1 MSWFLEQWEKVKDG
15 AGELVDGYVEREVEA
30 TKPEP
35 ANTANMPKQSE
46 TASVIKYDD
55 TAAAIAAQ
63 QQAERAAAAAKPAG
77 FMTKYGKWLAIGGG
91 TVAAVGAF
99 ALLSKGGKR

>member
-1 MSWFLEQWEKVKDG
+1 MSWWIEQWDKVKGG

-30 TKPEP
+30 SKPEP
-35 ANTANMPKQSE
+35 ANVANMPKQSE

-55 TAAAIAAQ
+55 TAAAVAAQ
-63 QQAERAAAAAKPAG
+63 QASERAAASQPTA

-91 TVAAVGAF
+91 AVAALGVF
-99 ALLSKGGKR
+99 SLLAKGK